1 MGGRVAIES
10 AGKGARTGLADRVVA
25 WLVVAMP
32 VLSLAALAIGMWR
45 TGSLWTGL
53 ADALAVAVVICPCAL
68 TIAQPLAH
76 LRAVGRGA
84 RAGLRIAA
92 PGQLAALAGVRAA
105 VSDKNGTLPTRAL
118 PAATVTA
125 HTGR

>member
-1 MGGRVAIES
+1 MGGRVAIEI

-45 TGSLWTGL
+45 TGSLWTGI

-84 RAGLRIAA
+84 REGLRIAD
-92 PGQLAALAGVRAA
+92 PGQLRSEEQTSELQSLMRNSYA
-105 VSDKNGTLPTRAL
+105 VFCLKNK
-118 PAATVTA
+118 
-125 HTGR
+125 

>member
-1 MGGRVAIES
+1 MGGRVAIEI

-45 TGSLWTGL
+45 TGSLWTGI

-76 LRAVGRGA
+76 LSAGGRGA
-84 RAGLRIAA
+84 RSQQGR
-92 PGQLAALAGVRAA
+92 GGKMCVRTCRYRWWQ
-105 VSDKNGTLPTRAL
+105 DK
-118 PAATVTA
+118 
-125 HTGR
+125 

>member
-1 MGGRVAIES
+1 MGGRVAIEI

-45 TGSLWTGL
+45 TGSLWTGI

-84 RAGLRIAA
+84 REGLRIAA
-92 PGQLAALAGVRAA
+92 PAQPERSEARRVGQAGGSTCR
-105 VSDKNGTLPTRAL
+105 SRWEY
-118 PAATVTA
+118 AT
-125 HTGR
+125 